1 MSRDKPWLKM
11 WAEWLGDAK
20 MDRLS
25 LAEQGAWWRLV
36 SLTHECG
43 DLDENGE
50 PTGALIV
57 AGTPLS
63 LTEIMK
69 SLKITGA
76 SDQAIFSQML
86 DKMKAAGSLHWS
98 SNTLVVTHYVERQ
111 RAVTDTKEDRARRQR
126 LRREAL
132 KEEEKREAEK
142 RTPPP
147 LEEESERKEA
157 EAESH
162 AQTCHGNAVT
172 QSLTP
177 KTSNGK
183 SVTFEPGACHGKSVT
198 IVELSRCYEKYIGLL
213 NPLDADRMREFSEYY
228 ENHEGKIDW
237 IEKAFKNAP
246 VNKRRWPYVQ
256 AILERYIEEGGPH
269 ADRREPGDEQERA
282 GADQRDPLATYRA
295 AGWEVVGEDE
305 PEAEAGNQDR

>member
-36 SLTHECG
+36 SLAHECG
-43 DLDENGE
+43 DLDENGK

-76 SDQAIFSQML
+76 SDQAILSQML
-86 DKMKAAGSLHWS
+86 DKMKAVGSLYWN
-98 SNTLVVTHYVERQ
+98 SNTLVVTHYEERQ

-126 LRREAL
+126 ERREAL
-132 KEEEKREAEK
+132 KEKEKREAEK
-142 RTPPP
+142 RTPPL
-147 LEEESERKEA
+147 LEEESKRKEA
-157 EAESH
+157 EAETH
-162 AQTCHGNAVT
+162 AQTSNVKAVT
-172 QSLTP
+172 L
-177 KTSNGK
+177 
-183 SVTFEPGACHGKSVT
+183 
-198 IVELSRCYEKYIGLL
+198 ELSRCYERYIGLL
-213 NPLDADRMREFSEYY
+213 NPLDADRMIEFTQYY
-228 ENHEGKIDW
+228 ESHDGKIAW
-237 IEKAFKNAP
+237 IEQAFIKTP

-256 AILERYIEEGGPH
+256 AILERYIEEGGTDGR
-269 ADRREPGDEQERA
+269 AAQGRGVGEPN
-282 GADQRDPLATYRA
+282 GAHRRDPLAGARA
-295 AGWEVVGEDE
+295 TGWEVIGDDE
-305 PEAEAGNQDR
+305 EEPSKEGDQG

>member
-25 LAEQGAWWRLV
+25 LAEQGAWWRLI
-36 SLTHECG
+36 SLAHECG
-43 DLDENGE
+43 NLDENGE

-86 DKMKAAGSLHWS
+86 DKMQAAGSLHWS

-111 RAVTDTKEDRARRQR
+111 RAVTDTKEDRAQRQR

-142 RTPPP
+142 RTPPL
-147 LEEESERKEA
+147 LEEESKRREA
-157 EAESH
+157 EAERH
-162 AQTCHGNAVT
+162 AQTCHGKSVT
-172 QSLTP
+172 ADSNP
-177 KTSNGK
+177 KNSNGK
-183 SVTFEPGACHGKSVT
+183 SVTIEAGACHGKSVT

-213 NPLDADRMREFSEYY
+213 NPLDADRLREFTQYFES
-228 ENHEGKIDW
+228 HDGKIAW
-237 IEKAFKNAP
+237 IEQAFIKAP

-256 AILERYIEEGGPH
+256 AILERYIEEGEKH
-269 ADRREPGDEQERA
+269 ADRRESGDEGERPGA
-282 GADQRDPLATYRA
+282 GQRDPLATYRA
-295 AGWEVVGEDE
+295 GGWEVVEEDE
-305 PEAEAGNQDR
+305 PDAKAGNQG